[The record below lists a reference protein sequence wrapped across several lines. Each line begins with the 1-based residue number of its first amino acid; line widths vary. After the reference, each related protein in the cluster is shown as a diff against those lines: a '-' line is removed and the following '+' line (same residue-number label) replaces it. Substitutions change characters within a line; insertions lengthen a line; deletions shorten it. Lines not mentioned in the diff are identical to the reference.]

1 MKKEAILYEKLA
13 ASKVRCGICQR
24 RCIIRDGKVGWCRT
38 RVSEGGKLYS
48 IIYGEVSSISIN
60 PIEKKPVFHFFP
72 GSKWLSI
79 GSIGCNF
86 RCPGCQNWDISHWLE
101 GPMYTEYI
109 SPEELVKR
117 AKETGCIGIS
127 WTFNEPTLWFEYT
140 LDSARIARE
149 NGLYTN
155 YVTNGFITEE
165 ALDMIAPFL
174 DVFRVDIKGFSDE
187 TYLKVGHLKG
197 FRGILDVTKR
207 AKGYGIH
214 VECVTNV
221 TPGYNDSEEE
231 LRGIASWIRKDLGP
245 ETPWHV
251 TRFYPYLELSHV
263 PPTPLPVLERGREI
277 GKEEGLWYV
286 YIGNVPGHKWENTY
300 CHSCGDLLIERYVF
314 EIIKNRIKDGKCP
327 ECETLIPGR
336 FE

>member
-1 MKKEAILYEKLA
+1 MKREAILYEKLED
-13 ASKVRCGICQR
+13 SKLRCGICQR
-24 RCIIRDGKVGWCRT
+24 RCTIRDGKVGWCRT
-38 RVSEGGKLYS
+38 RVSEGGGLYS
-48 IIYGEVSSISIN
+48 LIYGEVSSISIN

-72 GSKWLSI
+72 GSRWLSV
-79 GSIGCNF
+79 GSMGCNF

-109 SPEELVKR
+109 SPEELVRR
-117 AKETGCIGIS
+117 AMETGCIGVS
-127 WTFNEPTLWFEYT
+127 WTFNEPAIWFEYT
-140 LDSARIARE
+140 LDSARMARE
-149 NGLYTN
+149 KGLFTN

-165 ALDMIAPFL
+165 ALDMIAPYL

-207 AKGYGIH
+207 AKGHGIH

-231 LRGIASWIRKDLGP
+231 LRGIASWIRNDLGP

-263 PPTPLPVLERGREI
+263 QPTPLETLERGREI

-300 CHSCGDLLIERYVF
+300 CHGCGELLIERYIF
-314 EIIKNRIKDGKCP
+314 EVVKNRVNEGRCP
-327 ECETLIPGR
+327 ECGIVIPGR
-336 FE
+336 F